1 MGELLAF
8 LPVLIFFLVVIS
20 IVRAAAKVVRKTDQ
34 TTAPAL
40 PRTPADYDPGQA
52 ERTRRIQEEIRRK
65 IAERRGLTT
74 GTPQPVGPRMEPP
87 QLFSEEPA
95 APLVEAPER
104 ADSAVQ
110 AAANAVLV
118 RQQHLA
124 DQMRALETARTT
136 VQRRAV
142 QVSADVKTASL
153 TRTALLTEERAILL
167 EDVRDPMSLRRAFV
181 LREVLGTPVGLR

>member
-1 MGELLAF
+1 
-8 LPVLIFFLVVIS
+8 
-20 IVRAAAKVVRKTDQ
+20 
-34 TTAPAL
+34 
-40 PRTPADYDPGQA
+40 
-52 ERTRRIQEEIRRK
+52 
-65 IAERRGLTT
+65 
-74 GTPQPVGPRMEPP
+74 MEPP
-87 QLFSEEPA
+87 QLFTEEPA
-95 APLVEAPER
+95 ASVNDAPAR
-104 ADSAVQ
+104 ADPAVQ

-153 TRTALLTEERAILL
+153 TRTALLTEDRAVLL
-167 EDVRDPMSLRRAFV
+167 EDLRDPASLRRAFV